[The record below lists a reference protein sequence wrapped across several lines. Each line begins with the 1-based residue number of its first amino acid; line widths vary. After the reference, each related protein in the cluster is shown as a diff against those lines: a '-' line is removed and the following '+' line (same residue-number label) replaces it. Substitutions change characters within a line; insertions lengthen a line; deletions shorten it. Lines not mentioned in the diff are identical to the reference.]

1 MLRTVLKFN
10 RQIFFKPRLQVDK
23 VHIRNFVFYNHKK
36 MSRNWQEETKDKL
49 TDFEKYVLWEKGTE
63 RSGTGEYDNFYP
75 KKGYFVCKACNTAL
89 YSAVSKFKSGCGWP
103 AFDKIFKGSVKVE
116 IDDSFGMRRIEIMC
130 NTCGGHLGHVFEGER
145 FTETNER
152 HCVNS
157 ASITY
162 VDTDVPDKLVES
174 KVL

>member
-75 KKGYFVCKACNTAL
+75 KKG
-89 YSAVSKFKSGCGWP
+89 G
-103 AFDKIFKGSVKVE
+103 
-116 IDDSFGMRRIEIMC
+116 DDDE
-130 NTCGGHLGHVFEGER
+130 
-145 FTETNER
+145 ETLR
-152 HCVNS
+152 L
-157 ASITY
+157 ITTTTIITPTTTLTT
-162 VDTDVPDKLVES
+162 VI
-174 KVL
+174 